1 MESLPESA
9 GGKWQLNGIS
19 MIQTEYG
26 DVTETIVEVTN
37 NAGAQSLGKSIGR
50 YITMSSEDMPL
61 PDCETRTIL
70 IERLRLNLAH
80 MLPQGGDVLVVGL
93 GNRRVTA
100 DSLGPKVVDKIFVTR
115 HMREQTPPSLKGR
128 VRAVSAV
135 APGVLG
141 VTGMETAEVIRG
153 IVDHVH
159 PCAVIAIDALAARE
173 TARIC
178 TTLQIADTG
187 IDPGSGIGNHRRG
200 LNEQT
205 LGVPVIAIGVPMV
218 VYAST
223 IARDALTLL
232 AGDLDLDLDEHSDA
246 LDALVDRVIARQLG
260 DMVVTPR
267 EIDERVQN
275 LSDAIAMGIN
285 SALQPNLTKEEIP
298 IVTP

>member
-9 GGKWQLNGIS
+9 GGKWSLNGVS
-19 MIQTEYG
+19 MRQTEYG
-26 DVTETIVEVTN
+26 DVVETIVEVTN
-37 NAGAQSLGKSIGR
+37 SVGAEALGRSIGR
-50 YITMSSEDMPL
+50 YITMSSDDMPL

-70 IERLRLNLAH
+70 IERLRLTLSAMIPNC
-80 MLPQGGDVLVVGL
+80 GDVLVVGL

-128 VRAVSAV
+128 LRAVSAV

-153 IVDHVH
+153 IVEHTN

-187 IDPGSGIGNHRRG
+187 IDPGSGIGNHRRA
-200 LNEQT
+200 LNQQT

-232 AGDLDLDLDEHSDA
+232 AGDLGLDCEEHSDA

-267 EIDERVQN
+267 EVDERVLN
-275 LSDAIAMGIN
+275 LSEAIAMGIN

-298 IVTP
+298 VVTL